1 MPPDGFEGLEAML
14 GAIANLRE
22 KDTGLTDA
30 RCPKCDASDFAK
42 VSDLYYDTL
51 RRAED
56 TGLSDTT
63 PGQAGLRDEQ
73 IVAKF
78 PPPRRRSAIGRG
90 IAVAV
95 PLGIATYLL
104 YRRFGSLPGQL
115 ALVASII
122 ITLITFMTRVRRLS
136 DDYYDQRRT
145 WDHLYMCR
153 KCGQLVSS

>member
-1 MPPDGFEGLEAML
+1 MPADGFEGLEAML

-42 VSDLYYDTL
+42 ASELYYDTI
-51 RRAED
+51 RRAEN
-56 TGLSDTT
+56 TGLSDST
-63 PGQAGLRDEQ
+63 PGQAGLTDEQ
-73 IVAKF
+73 IIGKF
-78 PPPRRRSAIGRG
+78 QPPRRRSAVGRG

-95 PLGIATYLL
+95 PLGVVTYLV

-115 ALVASII
+115 TLVASII
-122 ITLITFMTRVRRLS
+122 ITLIAFMTRVRRLS
-136 DDYYDQRRT
+136 DDYYDQRHT

-153 KCGQLVSS
+153 KCGQLVSG